1 MKTRVH
7 AIAGAIGFLMILTF
21 WSSTIISEVF
31 GSHETIAMVKGMI
44 LKGMFV
50 LIPAMAIVGASGG
63 MSLGAGRSDP
73 LVLAKK
79 KRMPIIGGANGLL
92 VLVPMAIILEA
103 RASAGNFD
111 TLFYLL
117 QGGVELIAG
126 GAVNLTLMG
135 KNMRDGIRLS
145 GKGGKPADLA
155 KLTGRETIAAGTMA
169 FHMTKPK
176 GFDHTPGQWVRLT
189 LPTTV
194 ENGGKGPSRVLSIV
208 SAPDEPHLTVAT
220 RLSDSAFKRGLKDLP
235 DGTDLRVAGPN
246 GSFTLHE
253 DPQRPPAVFI
263 AGGIGITPFMSMIRH
278 AVRSASAPPK
288 ITLFYSNRDLETA
301 GFLNELEEI
310 AKGNPNFELVAT
322 MTALQGDDAGWSGE
336 TGGVIDQK
344 MLARHVTD
352 LKAPIYYCV
361 GPAGMVTSTQAM
373 LSAAGGI
380 AGENV
385 VCEQFTGY

>member
-44 LKGMFV
+44 LKGMFI
-50 LIPAMAIVGASGG
+50 LIPAMAIVGASG
-63 MSLGAGRSDP
+63 MSLSAGRSDP

-79 KRMPIIGGANGLL
+79 KRMPIIGANGLL

-117 QGGVELIAG
+117 QGVELIA

-145 GKGGKPADLA
+145 GKGKPADLA

-253 DPQRPPAVFI
+253 D
-263 AGGIGITPFMSMIRH
+263 
-278 AVRSASAPPK
+278 RSAPQFSSPVA
-288 ITLFYSNRDLETA
+288 
-301 GFLNELEEI
+301 
-310 AKGNPNFELVAT
+310 LVSRPSC
-322 MTALQGDDAGWSGE
+322 Q
-336 TGGVIDQK
+336 
-344 MLARHVTD
+344 
-352 LKAPIYYCV
+352 
-361 GPAGMVTSTQAM
+361 
-373 LSAAGGI
+373 
-380 AGENV
+380 
-385 VCEQFTGY
+385 